1 MKAAITSIGTEL
13 DSRIDER
20 FGRAR
25 YFVIVDTDSG
35 EILNIIDNV
44 DNQHATHGAGVQ
56 AAQSVLEAGV
66 DWLLTGNVGPNAY
79 SILTQGGVNVGT
91 GASGTI
97 REAVELL
104 KSGGF
109 EATQGPT
116 SQGHMP

>member
-1 MKAAITSIGTEL
+1 MKAAITSLGTEL

-25 YFVIVDTDSG
+25 YFVIVDTDSN
-35 EILNIIDNV
+35 EILDIIDNV

-56 AAQSVLEAGV
+56 SAQSVLDAGV
-66 DWLLTGNVGPNAY
+66 DWLLTGNVGPKAF
-79 SILTQGGVNVGT
+79 SILTQGGIKVGT
-91 GASGTI
+91 GATGTI
-97 REAVELL
+97 RDAVEQL

-109 EATQGPT
+109 DATEGPT